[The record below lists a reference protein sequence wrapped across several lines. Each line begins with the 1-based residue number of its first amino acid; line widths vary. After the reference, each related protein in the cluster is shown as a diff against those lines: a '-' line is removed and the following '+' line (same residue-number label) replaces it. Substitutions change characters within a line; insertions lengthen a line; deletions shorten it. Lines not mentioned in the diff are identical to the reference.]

1 MQLRLHVLLPVESN
15 ERHLGGQRN
24 GQSAREER
32 SARNPSARGINSS
45 MKFSTGNPG
54 PSRAHACPAMGEH
67 NAAEGV
73 VVSFDHLSPHI
84 LGQGTT
90 AEDRTW

>member
-1 MQLRLHVLLPVESN
+1 MQLRFHVLLPVESN
-15 ERHLGGQRN
+15 ERHLGGQRD

-32 SARNPSARGINSS
+32 SARKPSARRINSS

-84 LGQGTT
+84 SWSR
-90 AEDRTW
+90 DHC